1 MQSFGIE
8 LGNLIRA
15 TREKRNWL
23 AKQLIDEAYP
33 STTKS
38 TRSIDEQNKFAQQ
51 LSRLENGV
59 SANPRPVVY
68 RPYCNALGI
77 TSEQTEEIRA
87 KYDSRGMLRPG
98 GVLQLKGWPELST
111 DEFPETLVSFDYRNE
126 ELGVH
131 LIRSMSKAYRATDER
146 FTSYVNGQGVHHPGL
161 NLKILRASLS
171 AEKLPVKIGPKFL
184 AYRANDVADCQLL
197 NFAKSQKTAGGAK
210 LFNSKKVRLSSS
222 IKIGDKAAIY
232 ISETDY
238 CSSLVTDQLSFQQI
252 YHDEDPKRWVYDGLS
267 YFIDATTS
275 KLLPL
280 EHANKMSNQLGA
292 STIAF
297 SRDGTLLLV
306 QQTRSNA
313 QSVGLIAP
321 SGSGSLD
328 WEDVGLDK
336 DLFSIVATGA
346 ARELVEECGLDIKE
360 TEFDHTISSDVVAR
374 KFLRIFG
381 FSRMVHRG
389 GKPEFYCISVLPFD
403 AFEIQEAKL
412 AKDEKD
418 YTQRKE
424 RSLSTIVDF
433 NASPDVVKDSI
444 IEVCSELIGPRDPL
458 EIARHNHVNFLSFPL
473 RHGLDLL
480 IEALRG
486 KHSEQLVQFLKRAAH
501 EEP

>member
-1 MQSFGIE
+1 MQTFGIE
-8 LGNLIRA
+8 LGNLIKD
-15 TREKRNWL
+15 TREERNWL
-23 AKQLIDEAYP
+23 AKQLFLRVHP
-33 STTKS
+33 SANKPE
-38 TRSIDEQNKFAQQ
+38 REKKFAQQ
-51 LSRLENGV
+51 LSRLEKGK
-59 SANPRPVVY
+59 SPNPWPSVY

-77 TSEQTEEIRA
+77 TSEQVKEIRA
-87 KYDSRGMLRPG
+87 KYDSKGMPRLGTASQPR
-98 GVLQLKGWPELST
+98 GWPKLST
-111 DEFPETLVSFDYRNE
+111 DGFPDKLVSFDYRNE
-126 ELGVH
+126 ELGVN
-131 LIRSMSKAYRATDER
+131 LLRSMSKAYQTTDEQ
-146 FTSYVNGQGVHHPGL
+146 FTSYVNGQGVHHPDL
-161 NLKILRASLS
+161 NLKILGASL
-171 AEKLPVKIGPKFL
+171 AAKKLPIKIGPKFF
-184 AYRANDVADCQLL
+184 AYRENDIADCQLL
-197 NFAKSQKTAGGAK
+197 NFVKSQKTGGGTK

-222 IKIGDKAAIY
+222 IRMDENAAIY

-238 CSSLVTDQLSFQQI
+238 CSSLVTDQLSFQQV
-252 YHDEDPKRWVYDGLS
+252 YHDEDPKKWIYDGFS
-267 YFIDATTS
+267 YFLDDTTS

-280 EHANKMSNQLGA
+280 EHTNKMSNQLGA

-328 WEDVGLDK
+328 WEDVGANR
-336 DLFSIVATGA
+336 DLFSVVATGA
-346 ARELVEECGLDIKE
+346 ARELVEECGLDVKE
-360 TEFDHTISSDVVAR
+360 TEADHSISSEVVAR
-374 KFLRIFG
+374 NFLRIIG

-433 NASPDVVKDSI
+433 NASPDIVKESI
-444 IEVCSELIGPRDPL
+444 IQVCNELIGPREPL

-486 KHSEQLVQFLKRAAH
+486 KHSEQLVQFLKHAAH